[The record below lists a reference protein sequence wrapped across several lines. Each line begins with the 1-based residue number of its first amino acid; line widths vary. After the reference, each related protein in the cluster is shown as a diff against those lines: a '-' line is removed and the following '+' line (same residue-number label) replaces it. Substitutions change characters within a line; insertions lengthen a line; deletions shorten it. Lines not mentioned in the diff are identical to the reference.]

1 VGTFPH
7 PLRVAPLPASA
18 QSASRSR
25 IPCADRL
32 SVYLESVPDKDGFDE
47 LGEDAK
53 RIGGNAWTFLVEHAR
68 EWLGAKLAIAAATVL
83 AGAAA
88 TTFVLPFLLAFLCGV
103 AAIGVVAYG
112 VYGHRRAHKEKVLR
126 RQAAISALRTRQ
138 RALRQEAAICE
149 ATLALAGKQNERGG
163 RLGLR
168 GFDELAAA
176 LRYAKAG
183 RSGLVERESPYPL
196 IAAICRPLLLPNHP
210 TLRNLASAS
219 PSLILRTS
227 LSRAQIQA
235 LAYPSK
241 DLERDAKEVRE
252 KWHHA
257 RDADR
262 EARSRGRRGHR
273 PWPEQ
278 PGMAFEVGTK
288 PDGLPHAR
296 RLPPKATPEQ
306 IANGEQPN
314 ADAA

>member
-1 VGTFPH
+1 LG
-7 PLRVAPLPASA
+7 LR
-18 QSASRSR
+18 
-25 IPCADRL
+25 ADRL

-47 LGEDAK
+47 LSEDAK

-88 TTFVLPFLLAFLCGV
+88 ATFVLPFLLAFLCGV

-149 ATLALAGKQNERGG
+149 ATLALAGKQNEGGG

-168 GFDELAAA
+168 GFNELAAA

-183 RSGLVERESPYPL
+183 RPWARRDRPTAAPTDRGNLPTPAPL
-196 IAAICRPLLLPNHP
+196 RPPNVAKSRQRLAILD
-210 TLRNLASAS
+210 AEDK
-219 PSLILRTS
+219 SLE
-227 LSRAQIQA
+227 AQIQA
-235 LAYPSK
+235 LAYPSP
-241 DLERDAKEVRE
+241 EWEGDAKDARE
-252 KWHHA
+252 EWRRA

-262 EARSRGRRGHR
+262 ETRSRGRQGRR

-296 RLPPKATPEQ
+296 PLPSKPTPEQ
-306 IANGEQPN
+306 IANGEQSD

>member
-1 VGTFPH
+1 M
-7 PLRVAPLPASA
+7 
-18 QSASRSR
+18 
-25 IPCADRL
+25 
-32 SVYLESVPDKDGFDE
+32 PDKDGFE
-47 LGEDAK
+47 EIGEDAK
-53 RIGGNAWTFLVEHAR
+53 RIAGSAWTFVVEHAR
-68 EWLGAKLAIAAATVL
+68 EWFGAKLALAAATLL

-88 TTFVLPFLLAFLCGV
+88 ATFVLPLFLAVLGGF
-103 AAIGVVAYG
+103 AAIAIVVYG

-149 ATLALAGKQNERGG
+149 ATLALAGKPNERGG

-168 GFDELAAA
+168 GFNELAAA
-176 LRYAKAG
+176 IRYAKAG
-183 RSGLVERESPYPL
+183 HSWARRERLTTAPVERDH
-196 IAAICRPLLLPNHP
+196 LPTPAPPKAPNVAVS
-210 TLRNLASAS
+210 RQRLAVLDAEDK
-219 PSLILRTS
+219 SLE
-227 LSRAQIQA
+227 AQIQA

-241 DLERDAKEVRE
+241 ELERDAKEARE
-252 KWHHA
+252 EWHRA

-262 EARSRGRRGHR
+262 EARSRGRRGRR

-296 RLPPKATPEQ
+296 RLPPKPTPEQ
-306 IANGEQPN
+306 IAKGETPD